1 MSQTLTLPD
10 ELYVKLA
17 HGAEQRGLTIEALL
31 AFVSEAVVAPE
42 HASKRDQ
49 KRSRRIEGLLAKH
62 RAGRLSQEA
71 LADLEALIDMDYRQ
85 AIARADRL
93 IGARKKRRAD
103 ELPNLGAAQVPG
115 SSRKAGKRSR
125 T

>member
-10 ELYVKLA
+10 EIYVKLA

-31 AFVSEAVVAPE
+31 AFISEAVATPD
-42 HASKRDQ
+42 HASERDQ
-49 KRSRRIEGLLAKH
+49 ERNRRIEGLLAKY
-62 RAGRLSQEA
+62 RAGPLTHEDRAE
-71 LADLEALIDMDYRQ
+71 LEALIDGDYRA

-93 IGARKKRRAD
+93 IAARKKRRAGA
-103 ELPNLGAAQVPG
+103 LPILGGPQHPG

-125 T
+125 I

>member
-31 AFVSEAVVAPE
+31 AFISEAVATPDQ
-42 HASKRDQ
+42 ASERDLA
-49 KRSRRIEGLLAKH
+49 RNRRMERLLAKYQ
-62 RAGRLSQEA
+62 AGPLTHEDRVE
-71 LADLEALIDMDYRQ
+71 LESLIDGDYR
-85 AIARADRL
+85 AAVARADR
-93 IGARKKRRAD
+93 IIAARKKRRVGGPSTHRPTRD
-103 ELPNLGAAQVPG
+103 SG
-115 SSRKAGKRSR
+115 SSRKVGKRSR

>member
-31 AFVSEAVVAPE
+31 AFISEAVVTPE
-42 HASKRDQ
+42 HASERDQ
-49 KRSRRIEGLLAKH
+49 DRSRRIEGLLAKH
-62 RAGRLSQEA
+62 RAGPLTPEDRAE
-71 LADLEALIDMDYRQ
+71 LEALIDADYRE

-93 IGARKKRRAD
+93 IEARKKRRGA
-103 ELPNLGAAQVPG
+103 LPALGTPQVPG
-115 SSRKAGKRSR
+115 SSRKVGRRS
-125 T
+125 